1 VSLVGAHA
9 SPPGARPFFN
19 VYMREGS
26 YFETELIERL
36 KRREPDGM
44 ADLYDKYKGLVY
56 SIIYHVVRG
65 RGIAED
71 LTQETFWRVW
81 NRIHTFDAERGRLEH
96 WMATI
101 ARNRAVDYLRSA
113 RNAPLLSVESIELNT
128 TYFATQSHEARIE
141 SENRVLK
148 ALKSLNPAQREVIEL
163 VHYQGL
169 TQTEIAEALQRPL
182 GTIKSIVRSAL
193 KVLRGALEEAQEG
206 AAHV

>member
-1 VSLVGAHA
+1 MRA
-9 SPPGARPFFN
+9 PIN
-19 VYMREGS
+19 VFMRKAS

-36 KRREPDGM
+36 KRREPDAM
-44 ADLYDKYKGLVY
+44 ADIYDKYKGLVY
-56 SIIYHVVRG
+56 SIIYHMVRG

-71 LTQETFWRVW
+71 LTQETFWRLW
-81 NRIHTFDAERGRLEH
+81 NRIHTFDAERGRLGH

-113 RNAPLLSVESIELNT
+113 RNAPLLSAQSIELNT
-128 TYFATQSHEARIE
+128 AHLSTHSHAARIE

-148 ALKSLNPAQREVIEL
+148 ALKSLNSTQREVIEL

-169 TQTEIAEALQRPL
+169 TQTEVAEALQRPL
-182 GTIKSIVRSAL
+182 GTVKSIVRSAL

-206 AAHV
+206 AAQV